1 MRVLVL
7 VLCLI
12 QALALGRAQAGQA
25 GQFDYYVLALSWQ
38 PSWCAIEGD
47 ARGAAQC
54 SQNTGYGWL
63 LHGLWPQYHQG
74 WPEYC
79 QSPFAPPRRGE
90 TNAMADIMGSSGLA
104 WHQWKKHGSC
114 SGLAPKDYFATSR
127 RAFNLINRPA
137 ILRQLEKPVS
147 LPAKLIEQAFIKS
160 NPQLQPDMV
169 TITCRQGRIQE
180 ARICLSKTLQPVP
193 CGRDVVS
200 DCKLKNAL
208 LDPVR

>member
-12 QALALGRAQAGQA
+12 QVLALGRAQAGQA

-79 QSPFAPPRRGE
+79 
-90 TNAMADIMGSSGLA
+90 
-104 WHQWKKHGSC
+104 
-114 SGLAPKDYFATSR
+114 
-127 RAFNLINRPA
+127 
-137 ILRQLEKPVS
+137 
-147 LPAKLIEQAFIKS
+147 
-160 NPQLQPDMV
+160 
-169 TITCRQGRIQE
+169 
-180 ARICLSKTLQPVP
+180 
-193 CGRDVVS
+193 
-200 DCKLKNAL
+200 
-208 LDPVR
+208 

>member
-1 MRVLVL
+1 
-7 VLCLI
+7 
-12 QALALGRAQAGQA
+12 
-25 GQFDYYVLALSWQ
+25 
-38 PSWCAIEGD
+38 
-47 ARGAAQC
+47 
-54 SQNTGYGWL
+54 
-63 LHGLWPQYHQG
+63 
-74 WPEYC
+74 
-79 QSPFAPPRRGE
+79 
-90 TNAMADIMGSSGLA
+90 MGSSGLA

-114 SGLAPKDYFATSR
+114 SGLTPEDYFATSR

>member
-12 QALALGRAQAGQA
+12 QALAMGRAQAGQA

-79 QSPFAPPRRGE
+79 QSPFAPPRRGA

-114 SGLAPKDYFATSR
+114 SGLTPEDYFATSR

>member
-7 VLCLI
+7 VLCLM

-114 SGLAPKDYFATSR
+114 SGLTPEDYFATSR

-200 DCKLKNAL
+200 DCTLKDAL